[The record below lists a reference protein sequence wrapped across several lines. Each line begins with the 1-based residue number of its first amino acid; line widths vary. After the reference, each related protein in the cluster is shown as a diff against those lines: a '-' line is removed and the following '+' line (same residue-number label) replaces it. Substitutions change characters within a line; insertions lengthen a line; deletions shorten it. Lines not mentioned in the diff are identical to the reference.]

1 MADRAFLRG
10 VGRINVDH
18 RNTGD
23 SCLVVD
29 ILPELIEAPV
39 MLFASLSL
47 WNR

>member
-1 MADRAFLRG
+1 MADRAFRRG

-18 RNTGD
+18 RNTGY